1 MFASL
6 SFVEYS
12 TYRQRRTMMK
22 QIREKKSATALSE
35 SETGK
40 CKNGRH
46 GRVERRKLKKYL
58 CEGKK
63 MQDKRKSAWKSK

>member
-1 MFASL
+1 
-6 SFVEYS
+6 
-12 TYRQRRTMMK
+12 MMK